1 MEKVWKYLKSMKFGL
16 ILLGL
21 ICAVSVIGS
30 LIPQNAE
37 PMTYVRAYPNHYGL
51 IFSLQLDHVFNSW
64 YFILLTVLLCL
75 NLAMCSLV
83 RFRGISHDDTEEIER
98 ATGVP
103 SVEKTDPDTLDQIR
117 EYLRRKHCKETVK
130 GNVSVYS
137 KNSFGRNGTFLTHLG
152 ILLTVVFWSL
162 AMYLPRIIDR
172 TCMPGESIILDDG
185 TKIAVSDFAITDA
198 AGRLDYKSVINIILP
213 DGRES
218 GEREV
223 SVNHPVSMGQY
234 KVFQQT
240 YGTRGAILVR
250 DKEGHED
257 RFYVDTND
265 FLSKDGVNGVLYDN
279 VYPDFTEE
287 NGEMSLVTSTSG
299 RYENPVYVYIEVEE
313 GKQKDVMLAFPGD
326 KTEIGD
332 LEFEF
337 LKPVEYPGL
346 RIKQSPKFINILL
359 LLSFLVMTAGLYITF
374 FIAPVI
380 VTVDE
385 EGYTVLGSKPEG
397 MRYELKQIVR
407 SRKENIHA

>member
-1 MEKVWKYLKSMKFGL
+1 MRFGL

-21 ICAVSVIGS
+21 IIAVSVAGS
-30 LIPQNAE
+30 LIPQNNEA
-37 PMTYVRAYPNHYGL
+37 MYYVRNYPNLYSL
-51 IFSLQLDHVFNSW
+51 IFSLKLNQVFTSW
-64 YFILLTVLLCL
+64 YFLLLVALLCV
-75 NLAMCSLV
+75 NLAFCTIRRMRTANFSEPLPDA
-83 RFRGISHDDTEEIER
+83 FRPANTWKNGEAE
-98 ATGVP
+98 
-103 SVEKTDPDTLDQIR
+103 TLKS
-117 EYLRRKHCKETVK
+117 YLRSIHCKETAN
-130 GNVSVYS
+130 GSVLC
-137 KNSFGRNGTFLTHLG
+137 FERNEIGTYGSLLLHLG
-152 ILLTVVFWSL
+152 ILLTTVFWALGS
-162 AMYLPRIIDR
+162 AVPSVMDR

-265 FLSKDGVNGVLYDN
+265 FLSKDGVNGILYDN

-374 FIAPVI
+374 FMAPVI